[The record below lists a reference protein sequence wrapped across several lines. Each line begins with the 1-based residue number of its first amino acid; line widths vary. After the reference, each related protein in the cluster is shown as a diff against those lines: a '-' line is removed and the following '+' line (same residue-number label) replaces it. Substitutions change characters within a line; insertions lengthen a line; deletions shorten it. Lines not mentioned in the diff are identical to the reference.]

1 MSRLK
6 VPAALTALAVRAQ
19 DLLQGEPL
27 RVIVYS
33 AVAVVWAV
41 THIALALGVTR
52 FGTDAP
58 SLDAILTIVTTA
70 AALVTEACRRFVYSP
85 ASVIGILNE
94 VSPQD
99 DAA

>member
-1 MSRLK
+1 MSKLQ
-6 VPAALTALAVRAQ
+6 ALAARIEG
-19 DLLQGEPL
+19 LLQGEPL

-33 AVAVVWAV
+33 AAVVVWAV

-58 SLDAILTIVTTA
+58 SLDAILVIATSA
-70 AALVTEACRRFVYSP
+70 AAFITEVCRRFVYSP
-85 ASVIGILNE
+85 ASVLGILNE